1 MEIDMVNQRRLGK
14 RQQNAEPVAYKVLNR
29 YVIRTTPLSRF
40 AFLGLLASS
49 LLLIG
54 LAAQA
59 QDSTKKQ
66 DKILSQ
72 QSGFLGDTYSKL
84 QPDPK
89 NADLLVYWSNP
100 DALNNTSKFILDP
113 VIVYLLPEAQ
123 QRGIDPEDLAKLTQ
137 YFTQAITDELSKS
150 GRYEIVTEPGPGVMV
165 LRVAITNVEP
175 NGGKTNAAVKGA
187 AIAASTAVAPGASMV
202 VPRVSVGKVA
212 IEGEVDNSESGQ
224 RVVAFMTS
232 KSGRRYFSGLKAYQK
247 WGDIQA
253 AFRAWAKNFRERL
266 DKLHQS

>member
-1 MEIDMVNQRRLGK
+1 MDNQCRSGATPLNAK
-14 RQQNAEPVAYKVLNR
+14 RVASQPQHR
-29 YVIRTTPLSRF
+29 CVIRATPLSRF
-40 AFLGLLASS
+40 FNLTLLAS
-49 LLLIG
+49 LLLLWG
-54 LAAQA
+54 FTAQA
-59 QDSTKKQ
+59 QDSTKQQ

-72 QSGFLGDTYSKL
+72 QSGFLGDTYSTL

-89 NADLLVYWSNP
+89 NADLLIHWSNP

-123 QRGIDPEDLAKLTQ
+123 QRGIDPEDLVKLTQ

-150 GRYEIVTEPGPGVMV
+150 GRYEIVTEPAPGVMV

-175 NGGKTNAAVKGA
+175 NGGKTNAVVKGA
-187 AIAASTAVAPGASMV
+187 ATAASMALAPPGTSML
-202 VPRVSVGKVA
+202 VPRLSVGKVA
-212 IEGEVDNSESGQ
+212 IEGEINDSESGKQ
-224 RVVAFMTS
+224 MVAFMTS
-232 KSGRRYFSGLKAYQK
+232 KNGRRYFSGLKAYQK

-266 DKLHQS
+266 DKLHEA